1 MLKKYITVLLFG
13 LLLFIVA
20 CGDDQNQGNDGNG
33 ENEDQA
39 IETGN
44 ESDNTGDDEA
54 EDDSEQTSNQLNTDD
69 NGSNSGDSS
78 ENTEEVE
85 KEEEQPKEKLYKVT
99 ENWNLEPLK
108 EGTNEKVVL
117 LTIDDAPEEHAV
129 KMAKTL
135 KELNAPAVFF
145 VNGHFLE
152 SEEGKD
158 DLKQIYEMGFTIGNH
173 TYNHQQLSVV
183 NEEKQKTEIL
193 ELSQLV
199 EEITGEK
206 PKFFRAPHGDN
217 TDFAKQYVKEQG
229 MLLMNWTYGYDY
241 FEPYMDQEK
250 LTKAMVS
257 GEAPE
262 IGIDYSLLKPGAILL
277 MHDRDWTTAALK
289 DIVTGLRDK
298 GYEMA
303 DPETI
308 QLPE

>member
-1 MLKKYITVLLFG
+1 MLKKYITIMLFG

-20 CGDDQNQGNDGNG
+20 CGDDQNQTSS
-33 ENEDQA
+33 ENEEGEDQA
-39 IETGN
+39 VEAGN
-44 ESDNTGDDEA
+44 QSDSANGDDT
-54 EDDSEQTSNQLNTDD
+54 EDDSQQTSNEEATDE
-69 NGSNSGDSS
+69 NESNSESTS
-78 ENTEEVE
+78 EDTEEVE
-85 KEEEQPKEKLYKVT
+85 KEEEQPKETLYRIT
-99 ENWNLEPLK
+99 DNWSLEPIK
-108 EGTNEKVVL
+108 ESTNEKVVL
-117 LTIDDAPEEHAV
+117 LTIDDVPEEHAV
-129 KMAKTL
+129 EMAKTL
-135 KELNAPAVFF
+135 KELDAPAIFF

-152 SEEGKD
+152 SEEGKNE
-158 DLKQIYEMGFTIGNH
+158 LKQIYEMGFTIGNH

-183 NEEKQKTEIL
+183 KEEKQKTEIL
-193 ELSQLV
+193 ELSQLI
-199 EEITGEK
+199 EEIIGEK

-262 IGIDYSLLKPGAILL
+262 IDIDYSLLKPGAILL
-277 MHDRDWTTAALK
+277 MHDRDWTAAALK